1 MIQIAPSNSFLFR
14 SVESGYKYFPISIR
28 TAFDALTID
37 FFFFFHLN
45 HDPFPIIS
53 DGVSLLQS

>member
-1 MIQIAPSNSFLFR
+1 MNDPNRQIPFLFR

-37 FFFFFHLN
+37 FYFFQMN
-45 HDPFPIIS
+45 HDPLPIIS
-53 DGVSLLQS
+53 DVVSLLQS